1 MQSLKQ
7 EARPKILVVDDNP
20 ANLVV
25 IRHVL
30 GRLDVELIE
39 AHSGNDALRATLDH
53 EFALVLL
60 DVYMPDINGFEVASI
75 LSQEEHTRQ
84 IPFIFV
90 TATYADDVHRLRG
103 YGFGAVDYMA
113 KPLNPTILLSKV
125 QVFLELYRSK
135 NALRCALQELSL
147 RNRQLEEEL
156 QHRQKMEADMRHMA
170 MHDALTGLPNRLVFR
185 DRLEMA
191 YERGKRHHHEFAVAY
206 LDLDNFKDIND
217 AWGHGCGDEVLVR
230 FAQRLSSQIRSS
242 DTAARLGGDE
252 FALLLEEVG
261 SETEVARRVEVL
273 RTNLEEPMTL
283 TKDGVPEAIRVEV
296 SIGTAMY
303 PRDGNH
309 PSELLHVAD
318 QAMYLQKKRNRMSG

>member
-1 MQSLKQ
+1 MQPLKQ
-7 EARPKILVVDDNP
+7 ETRPKILVVDDNP

-25 IRHVL
+25 VRHVL
-30 GRLDVELIE
+30 GRLDVDLIE
-39 AHSGNDALRATLDH
+39 AHSGNDALKATLDH

-113 KPLNPTILLSKV
+113 KPLDPTILLSKV

-135 NALRCALQELSL
+135 IALRCALQELSV

-156 QHRQKMEADMRHMA
+156 QHRQQMEAKMRHMA
-170 MHDALTGLPNRLVFR
+170 MHDALTGLPNRLVFQ
-185 DRLEMA
+185 DRLHMA
-191 YERGKRHHHEFAVAY
+191 YERGKRHHHQFAVAY
-206 LDLDNFKDIND
+206 LDLNDFKQIND
-217 AWGHGCGDEVLVR
+217 VWGHACGDEVLVC
-230 FAQRLSSQIRSS
+230 FAQRLASQIRSS

-252 FALLLEEVG
+252 FALLLEEVDN
-261 SETEVARRVEVL
+261 EADVVRRLEML
-273 RTNLEEPMTL
+273 RASLEEPMTL
-283 TKDGVPEAIRVEV
+283 TQDGVPETIRVES
-296 SIGTAMY
+296 SIGMAMY
-303 PRDGNH
+303 PRDGDH
-309 PSELLHVAD
+309 PSQLLHVAD
-318 QAMYLQKKRNRMSG
+318 QAMYTQKKGERPCG